1 MDLSDVLLDEI
12 NKSLTNAENSGPSID
27 FSESDKDE
35 RSMKERLDLSEED
48 DPFWS

>member
-12 NKSLTNAENSGPSID
+12 NKSLIAESSDMTNDARKID
-27 FSESDKDE
+27 EDE
-35 RSMKERLDLSEED
+35 RSMKERLELSEED

>member
-12 NKSLTNAENSGPSID
+12 NKSSTNAENSDPSIE
-27 FSESDKDE
+27 FSESEKDE
-35 RSMKERLDLSEED
+35 RSMKERLELSED